1 MFFSGSGENIEK
13 ETKKKRG
20 RKSKTQ
26 NYFDVKEENAVRM
39 FLSAS
44 TWDEKNDIYNEYLKG
59 PLNKMIESIIR
70 RYKLY
75 RKGMEFKDIH
85 NDTHSFL
92 ITKVDKFKPDKNKKA
107 YSYFGTICKNYLMG
121 QIIKDQKE
129 QNRKISYEDIS
140 TKLENRPDM
149 VYYLEHEKIMPEKI
163 IKEYIK
169 KLNAFIEDNDLNN
182 NELKLGYALVELFE
196 NYDEIF
202 IGTDN
207 NKFNKNIIL
216 LSLREMTNMS
226 TKEIRSS
233 MKKYKKIYFELSVK
247 LNNL

>member
-1 MFFSGSGENIEK
+1 MFSDSNEN
-13 ETKKKRG
+13 ETPKKPRKKK
-20 RKSKTQ
+20 S
-26 NYFDVKEENAVRM
+26 NYFDVEQENAVRL
-39 FLSAS
+39 FLTA
-44 TWDEKNDIYNEYLKG
+44 TTMTEKNEIYNEYLRG
-59 PLNKMIESIIR
+59 PLDKMIESIIR

-75 RKGMEFKDIH
+75 RKNMDFTEIH

-92 ITKVDKFKPDKNKKA
+92 VTKIDKFKPDKNKKA

-140 TKLENRPDM
+140 TKLENRPDLI
-149 VYYLEHEKIMPEKI
+149 YYIEHEHVSPERV
-163 IKEYIK
+163 IKEFVKKMNVYID
-169 KLNAFIEDNDLNN
+169 ETDLNN
-182 NELKLGYALVELFE
+182 NEIKLGYALIELFE
-196 NYDEIF
+196 NYEEIF

-226 TKEIRSS
+226 TKEIRTS
-233 MKKYKKIYFELSVK
+233 MKKFKKLYFELNKK
-247 LNNL
+247 LNSL

>member
-1 MFFSGSGENIEK
+1 MFFSGSVENTEK
-13 ETKKKRG
+13 EPKKKRG
-20 RKSKTQ
+20 RKSKPQ
-26 NYFDVKEENAVRM
+26 NYFDVREENAVRM

-44 TWDEKNDIYNEYLKG
+44 TWDEKNNIYNDYLRG

-149 VYYLEHEKIMPEKI
+149 VYYLEYEKIMPEKI

-169 KLNAFIEDNDLNN
+169 KLNDFIENNDLNN

-233 MKKYKKIYFELSVK
+233 MKKYKNLYFELSIK

>member
-1 MFFSGSGENIEK
+1 MFLSGETENK
-13 ETKKKRG
+13 KKKRG
-20 RKSKTQ
+20 RKSKSQ
-26 NYFDVKEENAVRM
+26 NYFDVREERAVRL
-39 FLSAS
+39 FLTAS
-44 TWDEKNDIYNEYLKG
+44 TWTEKNEIYNEYLKK
-59 PLNKMIESIIR
+59 PLDKMIESIIR

-75 RKGMEFKDIH
+75 RKNMDFEEIH
-85 NDTHSFL
+85 HDTHSFL

-149 VYYLEHEKIMPEKI
+149 IYFIEHENILPEQI
-163 IKEYIK
+163 IKKFLVE
-169 KLNAFIEDNDLNN
+169 LNDFVENNNLNN
-182 NELKLGYALVELFE
+182 NELKLGYALLELFE
-196 NYDEIF
+196 NYEEIF

-216 LSLREMTNMS
+216 LSIREMTNMS
-226 TKEIRSS
+226 TKEIRTS
-233 MKKYKKIYFELSVK
+233 MKKFKDLYYNLTNK